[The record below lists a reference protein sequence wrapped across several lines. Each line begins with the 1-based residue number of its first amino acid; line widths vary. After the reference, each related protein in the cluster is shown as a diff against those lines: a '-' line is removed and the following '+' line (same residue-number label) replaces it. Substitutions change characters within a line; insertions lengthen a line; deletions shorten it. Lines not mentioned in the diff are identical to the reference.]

1 MRFHILACGQNCS
14 VCRCESGLT
23 NWAVAKQQSLT
34 AVRSFLGIIRRMD
47 SIVVRLTWNMKSR
60 SQRQTQSRK
69 SERHCHTR
77 LSIMTL
83 SFSSLKRLVHSRA
96 SRSSDDR
103 KSGDDRNKGDDKSD
117 DKNNSDGNL

>member
-1 MRFHILACGQNCS
+1 MRFHILACEQNCS

-23 NWAVAKQQSLT
+23 NRAVAKQQSLT
-34 AVRSFLGIIRRMD
+34 VVRSFLGII
-47 SIVVRLTWNMKSR
+47 K

-96 SRSSDDR
+96 SRSNDDR
-103 KSGDDRNKGDDKSD
+103 KSGNDRKKSD
-117 DKNNSDGNL
+117 DKNKSDGENKSDSNL